1 MPANNARRGKSGTY
15 CARAQ
20 ACDTFH
26 GHAGARHNA
35 PEPQLPPTCTNANL
49 TSKQSDPWLQLGRT
63 EGQRTGLQLCR
74 GGFRIPRHRCFG
86 SLNCNMAIEN
96 VHLPSIQIG
105 VCSSFAQLTLCACLI
120 GVVCGLKQCSRAG
133 VHSRLHLMLPVP
145 QSGRVVRALLLGTAK
160 KSARW
165 QFESGQT
172 RKRETRP
179 VAGGFCQD
187 VYTISP
193 WR

>member
-1 MPANNARRGKSGTY
+1 
-15 CARAQ
+15 
-20 ACDTFH
+20 
-26 GHAGARHNA
+26 
-35 PEPQLPPTCTNANL
+35 
-49 TSKQSDPWLQLGRT
+49 
-63 EGQRTGLQLCR
+63 
-74 GGFRIPRHRCFG
+74 
-86 SLNCNMAIEN
+86 
-96 VHLPSIQIG
+96 
-105 VCSSFAQLTLCACLI
+105 
-120 GVVCGLKQCSRAG
+120 
-133 VHSRLHLMLPVP
+133 MLPVP